1 MSDTSS
7 NANESYNMEYTESVS
22 KQEMKEF
29 ITELKQATV
38 LMNKLYE
45 ELISGNP
52 EMNRKGRLFV
62 LDERIAGL
70 NDEIEELRETELGLR
85 EQRRQISTLK
95 MDHNELKKKVDRLVK
110 QPVLTEDEVSEY
122 KEVRLNKEE
131 LKAVRTMLRVMGN
144 WYGIAT
150 IIVFLSVS
158 LMAIINFLKELWPNS

>member
-7 NANESYNMEYTESVS
+7 NANESYKMEYTESVS

-70 NDEIEELRETELGLR
+70 NDEIEELRETELGLG
-85 EQRRQISTLK
+85 EQRRQMAMLERE
-95 MDHNELKKKVDRLVK
+95 HNELKKKVARMDD
-110 QPVLTEDEVSEY
+110 QPGLTDDEVGEY
-122 KEVRLNKEE
+122 REERLSKEE
-131 LKAVRTMLRVMGN
+131 LKAVRSMLRVMGN

-150 IIVFLSVS
+150 IVVFLSVS

>member
-29 ITELKQATV
+29 IAQLKQATN

-70 NDEIEELRETELGLR
+70 NDEIEELRETELALGK
-85 EQRRQISTLK
+85 QRRQMAMLEREY
-95 MDHNELKKKVDRLVK
+95 NELKKKVARIEKHAL
-110 QPVLTEDEVSEY
+110 LTDDEVDEFR
-122 KEVRLNKEE
+122 EERLSKEE
-131 LKAVRTMLRVMGN
+131 LKAVRSMLRVMGN

-150 IIVFLSVS
+150 IVVFFSVS
-158 LMAIINFLKELWPNS
+158 LMAIINFFKELWPNS

>member
-1 MSDTSS
+1 
-7 NANESYNMEYTESVS
+7 MEYTESVS

-70 NDEIEELRETELGLR
+70 NDEIEELRETELGLG
-85 EQRRQISTLK
+85 EQRRQMAMLERE
-95 MDHNELKKKVDRLVK
+95 HNELKKKVARMDD
-110 QPVLTEDEVSEY
+110 QPGLTDDEVGEY
-122 KEVRLNKEE
+122 REERLSKEE
-131 LKAVRTMLRVMGN
+131 LKAVRSMLRVMGN

-150 IIVFLSVS
+150 IVVFLSVS

>member
-29 ITELKQATV
+29 ITQLKQATN

-70 NDEIEELRETELGLR
+70 NDEIEELRETELALGK
-85 EQRRQISTLK
+85 QRRQMAMLEREY
-95 MDHNELKKKVDRLVK
+95 NELKKKVARIEKHAL
-110 QPVLTEDEVSEY
+110 LTDDEVDEFR
-122 KEVRLNKEE
+122 EERLSKEE
-131 LKAVRTMLRVMGN
+131 LKAVRSMLRVMGN

-150 IIVFLSVS
+150 IVVFFSVS
-158 LMAIINFLKELWPNS
+158 LMAIINFFKELWPNS